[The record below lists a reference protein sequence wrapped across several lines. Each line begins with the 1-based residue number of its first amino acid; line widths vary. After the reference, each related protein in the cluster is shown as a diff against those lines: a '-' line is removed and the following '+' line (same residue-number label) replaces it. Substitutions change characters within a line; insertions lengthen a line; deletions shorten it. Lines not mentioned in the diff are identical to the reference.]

1 MKAIGKLPVATQLI
15 VWMAL
20 GPFFLV
26 ATLSALLLQFS
37 AGSLGVSSIAVAGLF
52 FSSLFR
58 MRGFVA
64 SAVIV
69 IGYLCFNPP
78 VNLWAELCLV
88 VPILAALFLTALCME
103 EVRGVLK
110 HRECQL
116 QNLAA
121 FKKGHQH
128 HQEQYSQE
136 RDKLVKETKRLK
148 LAQQEDEQWI
158 SSVKQLMAIGQ
169 LETAQTK
176 RMRAKYVDRVKAD
189 QRVIDELKRRLK
201 TQPVKEVKSGD
212 GQLLQ
217 RLNEMRVRHYQ
228 LELLTEQYR
237 DQIKRVRPQLASIA
251 KLKADNLQLQHQLK
265 TNVTIV
271 EKPTKHKNL
280 YEQLKVQFH
289 EKDAH
294 LHKARQVAYQKET
307 DALTAQKALGE
318 SDHFLSYDQELLC
331 EHLNSLEF
339 EVAHLEYENR
349 QLVEIISQE
358 LSGSQALDQ

>member
-37 AGSLGVSSIAVAGLF
+37 AGSLAVSSIAIAGLF
-52 FSSLFR
+52 LSSLFR

-64 SAVIV
+64 SAIIV

-78 VNLWAELCLV
+78 LSLWAELCLV
-88 VPILAALFLTALCME
+88 LPILAALFLTALCME
-103 EVRGVLK
+103 EVRGVLNR
-110 HRECQL
+110 RECQL
-116 QNLAA
+116 RNLEA
-121 FKKGHQH
+121 FKAGHQQ
-128 HQEQYSQE
+128 HQQQYTQEKEQ
-136 RDKLVKETKRLK
+136 LLAETKRLT
-148 LAQQEDEQWI
+148 QSRQEDEQWI

-176 RMRAKYVDRVKAD
+176 RMRAKYIDRIQAD
-189 QRVIDELKRRLK
+189 QRVIEDLKRKLK
-201 TQPVKEVKSGD
+201 TQPVQEVKSSD

-265 TNVTIV
+265 TKVAVI
-271 EKPTKHKNL
+271 EKPTGHKNL
-280 YEQLKVQFH
+280 YEQLRVQFH
-289 EKDAH
+289 EKDAQ
-294 LHKARQVAYQKET
+294 LHKARQDVYRNES
-307 DALTAQKALGE
+307 DALIAQKAIGE
-318 SDHFLSYDQELLC
+318 SDHYLSYDQELLC
-331 EHLNSLEF
+331 EYLNGLEF
-339 EVAHLEYENR
+339 EVAHLEHENR
-349 QLVEIISQE
+349 TLIELLSQE
-358 LSGSQALDQ
+358 LSESQGPDQ